1 MAIAEQQKMIL
12 ELLIPD
18 KKGDEK
24 EEPSLKELMVLQI
37 EQIENLTIKL
47 FSSNQEN
54 IQEK

>member
-1 MAIAEQQKMIL
+1 MIL

-37 EQIENLTIKL
+37 EQIEKLTIKL
-47 FSSNQEN
+47 FPENKEN